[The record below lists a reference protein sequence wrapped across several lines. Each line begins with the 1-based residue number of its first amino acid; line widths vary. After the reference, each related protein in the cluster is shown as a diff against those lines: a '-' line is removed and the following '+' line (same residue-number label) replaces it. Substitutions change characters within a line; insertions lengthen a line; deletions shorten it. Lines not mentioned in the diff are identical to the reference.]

1 MQTWPCDRASFTP
14 SWLCNLGRWSMRF
27 ALLVSTCSISA
38 CSHPFSRSCLS
49 VAELKPPVL
58 DPGAVTDPKWKSS
71 TAARLTLLFT
81 RHGVR
86 STVGD
91 SLGARTSFTRRGSEN
106 RIHCVGIGGAGMSG
120 MATTRDGIASVFR
133 DLAQISAA
141 VTSFR
146 AVAVCHLRRVLP
158 DDQEAS
164 GSRVSGQTQATEAT
178 GRYQRHSYLAE
189 KLLRA
194 SESHRTTSTSRT
206 GSRSSQAALF
216 RLPWLAHYLGRAHLP
231 SRAPRPWIRRH
242 PQKLRRH
249 LPVRALKTDVD
260 QNGAV

>member
-1 MQTWPCDRASFTP
+1 M
-14 SWLCNLGRWSMRF
+14 
-27 ALLVSTCSISA
+27 
-38 CSHPFSRSCLS
+38 
-49 VAELKPPVL
+49 
-58 DPGAVTDPKWKSS
+58 
-71 TAARLTLLFT
+71 LFI
-81 RHGVR
+81 RHGVHN
-86 STVGD
+86 TVGD
-91 SLGARTSFTRRGSEN
+91 SLGARTSFTRRRSEN
-106 RIHCVGIGGAGMSG
+106 RIHCVCIGGTGMSG
-120 MATTRDGIASVFR
+120 MATARDCIASVRR
-133 DLAQISAA
+133 DLGQISAA

-146 AVAVCHLRRVLP
+146 AAAVCHLLRVPP
-158 DDQEAS
+158 DAQAAS

-189 KLLRA
+189 KLPRA
-194 SESHRTTSTSRT
+194 SESHTTTSTSRT

-216 RLPWLAHYLGRAHLP
+216 RLPWLAHSLGRAHLP